1 MTMLCTTISNAYDV
15 WGRTT
20 RKDVRRSQ
28 RVETWKTVIVGLIV
42 IANSEH
48 TELTHTWCSQE
59 FRDREG
65 NASAK
70 HKSP

>member
-1 MTMLCTTISNAYDV
+1 MTMLCTTINNAYDV

-42 IANSEH
+42 ISNREH
-48 TELTHTWCSQE
+48 TELMHTWCSQK
-59 FRDREG
+59 FHVHEG